1 MEENTCPVTWR
12 APLMTLTDVNINWSQ
27 NFAPEDSEIAANQIK
42 NQTVLV
48 PPLKKETDG
57 RMLSATK
64 NTPDDVNDKESSK
77 RREPIV
83 VFMGHHKSEDELSEL
98 LPEFITV
105 DYFGSNPEIVSTS
118 PLQRESEEHMSSS
131 SIDTVDL
138 KEEYDFVSWP
148 NSTPE
153 FVPAEYYGMVQSKEN
168 NESWPLKN
176 SEIVTLVR
184 VNEENTLSTPVG
196 NESLPDIT
204 DLGNH
209 TASHVEKTGKCNED
223 VNVSETPSSGTVY
236 QSVCP
241 NQPVDAGYWI
251 QEADI
256 GVCTEEH
263 ENFHSGISDMAPLIS
278 VTRSPLQGSRV
289 INESLMCPLGSNKNE
304 PVSVSCSEINGVY
317 VSFYAF
323 QC

>member
-12 APLMTLTDVNINWSQ
+12 VPLMTLTDVNINWSQ

-48 PPLKKETDG
+48 PSLKKETEE
-57 RMLSATK
+57 RR
-64 NTPDDVNDKESSK
+64 KESSK

-105 DYFGSNPEIVSTS
+105 DYFGSNPEIMSTS
-118 PLQRESEEHMSSS
+118 PLQSESEEHISPGSL
-131 SIDTVDL
+131 DTVDL
-138 KEEYDFVSWP
+138 NEECDYVYWP

-176 SEIVTLVR
+176 SEIVTLVL
-184 VNEENTLSTPVG
+184 VDEENTLSTPVG
-196 NESLPDIT
+196 NETLPDIT
-204 DLGNH
+204 DVGNH
-209 TASHVEKTGKCNED
+209 TARQVEKTGKCNED
-223 VNVSETPSSGTVY
+223 VKGALNVSETPSNGTVY
-236 QSVCP
+236 ESVCP

-256 GVCTEEH
+256 EVCTKEH
-263 ENFHSGISDMAPLIS
+263 ETFHSGISDMAPLIF

-289 INESLMCPLGSNKNE
+289 INESLRCPLGANKNE
-304 PVSVSCSEINGVY
+304 PVSVSCSEIN
-317 VSFYAF
+317 AF
-323 QC
+323 NVEIFWTF